1 MIEPDKIVQLITS
14 LTETRTILNN
24 YKLSSD
30 ILNREERDNTQY
42 DFIIVGAGSSGSVLV
57 NRLEI
62 FIDAGPILLRCW
74 CKCHSLIGATKWNLR
89 KCLFK
94 YDRSTMRLAT
104 EESRRYSSINYM
116 IYSRGNKLDYDYWAA
131 MANED

>member
-1 MIEPDKIVQLITS
+1 MIGPNKIAQLITS

-57 NRLEI
+57 NRLLEAGDTENLSMQVL
-62 FIDAGPILLRCW
+62 FFLGVDANVTL
-74 CKCHSLIGATKWNLR
+74 
-89 KCLFK
+89 
-94 YDRSTMRLAT
+94 
-104 EESRRYSSINYM
+104 
-116 IYSRGNKLDYDYWAA
+116 
-131 MANED
+131 

>member
-1 MIEPDKIVQLITS
+1 MEKKVKKKEKKKKFFLQNHDWTKNKIAQLITS

-57 NRLEI
+57 NRLKLEI
-62 FIDAGPILLRCW
+62 FIDAGPILLRC
-74 CKCHSLIGATKWNLR
+74 
-89 KCLFK
+89 
-94 YDRSTMRLAT
+94 
-104 EESRRYSSINYM
+104 
-116 IYSRGNKLDYDYWAA
+116 
-131 MANED
+131 